1 MTGPSP
7 IQVTLIRALSKNG
20 SLQPAPYRRR
30 RFSAALYLIRFEQGS
45 PSQVTKK

>member
-20 SLQPAPYRRR
+20 SLQPAPYRRHRFPQRYTSSGLNKARHR
-30 RFSAALYLIRFEQGS
+30 R
-45 PSQVTKK
+45 